1 MRACMVAYTFY
12 ETDNR
17 VRRYAETL
25 AKRGDHVDAFVL
37 RRPGQEPFDVIRGVH
52 VYRIQ
57 RRVIDETSP
66 LSYLLKLLFFL
77 IRSTASVT
85 RRHLRARYDLIHVH
99 SVPDFEV
106 FCTLIPRVMGAKV
119 ILDIHDIVPELYAS
133 KFGISS
139 TSIPFRLLLLM
150 EWVSIRYSNHVIVAN
165 HLWHERLILRSARPE
180 DCSTILNY
188 PDPAIFRERVHHPP
202 DSAREF
208 LLFYPGTLSWHQ
220 GVDLLITAVARIRS
234 AAPELRLMIVGD
246 GPERQR
252 LESLIAAEGLGDIVT
267 IGGGVSME
275 QVAEIMARADLGVE
289 PKRKQTFGN
298 EALSTKIFEFMA
310 MGVPIL
316 ASDTIINRRYF
327 GDGSVEFFISD
338 DIDGLA
344 SAILRLMQDAP
355 LRSQLRERGL
365 GYIRQNNWDV
375 KSGEYLRLVDGLK
388 EGRSVKPPF
397 EETGTALRGSSA
409 ETSSRSE
416 SAMPG
421 SECSSG

>member
-1 MRACMVAYTFY
+1 MVAYTFY

-37 RRPGQEPFDVIRGVH
+37 RRPGQKPYDVIRGVH
-52 VYRIQ
+52 IFRIQ
-57 RRVIDETSP
+57 TRVVDETGP
-66 LSYLLKLLFFL
+66 FTYLLKLLAFL
-77 IRSTASVT
+77 IRSTAILT
-85 RRHLRARYDLIHVH
+85 RRHLRSPYDLIHVH

-106 FCTLIPRVMGAKV
+106 FCTLIPRIMGAKV

-150 EWVSIRYSNHVIVAN
+150 EWLSIRYSHHVIVAN
-165 HLWHERLILRSARPE
+165 HLWHERLVARSARPE
-180 DCSTILNY
+180 ASSTILNY
-188 PDPAIFRERVHHPP
+188 PDPSIFRERAHQKSESP
-202 DSAREF
+202 RKF

-220 GVDLLITAVARIRS
+220 GVDLLIAAVARIRTM
-234 AAPELRLMIVGD
+234 APELRLMIVGD

-267 IGGGVSME
+267 IGGGISME
-275 QVAEIMARADLGVE
+275 QVAEIMGRAGLGVE

-310 MGVPIL
+310 MGVPVL

-327 GDGSVEFFISD
+327 GEGSVGLFTSD
-338 DIDGLA
+338 DIDDLA
-344 SAILRLMQDAP
+344 SAILRLMRDAS
-355 LRSQLRERGL
+355 LRSLLRERGL
-365 GYIRQNNWDV
+365 EYIRQNNWDV
-375 KSGEYLRLVDGLK
+375 KSGEYLQLVDGLR
-388 EGRSVKPPF
+388 EGRSAKPPL
-397 EETGTALRGSSA
+397 EEAGPNLRGSSA
-409 ETSSRSE
+409 EI
-416 SAMPG
+416 
-421 SECSSG
+421 

>member
-1 MRACMVAYTFY
+1 MVAYTFY

-37 RRPGQEPFDVIRGVH
+37 RRPGQKRFDVIRGVH

-66 LSYLLKLLFFL
+66 LTYLLKLLAFL

-150 EWVSIRYSNHVIVAN
+150 EWLSIRYSNHVIVAN
-165 HLWHERLILRSARPE
+165 HLWHERLIARSARPE
-180 DCSTILNY
+180 DSSTILNY
-188 PDPAIFRERVHHPP
+188 PDPAIFRQPARLAE

-252 LESLIAAEGLGDIVT
+252 LDSLIAAEGLGDIVT
-267 IGGGVSME
+267 IGSGVSME

-289 PKRKQTFGN
+289 PKRTQTFGN

-310 MGVPIL
+310 MGVPVL

-327 GDGSVEFFISD
+327 GDGSVEFFTSD
-338 DIDGLA
+338 YIDGLA
-344 SAILRLMQDAP
+344 SAILRLMQDAA
-355 LRSQLRERGL
+355 LRSHLREHGL
-365 GYIRQNNWDV
+365 AYIRQNNWDV
-375 KSGEYLRLVDGLK
+375 KSGEYLHLVDGLK

-397 EETGTALRGSSA
+397 EEAGTTLRGSSE
-409 ETSSRSE
+409 ETSC
-416 SAMPG
+416 G
-421 SECSSG
+421 S